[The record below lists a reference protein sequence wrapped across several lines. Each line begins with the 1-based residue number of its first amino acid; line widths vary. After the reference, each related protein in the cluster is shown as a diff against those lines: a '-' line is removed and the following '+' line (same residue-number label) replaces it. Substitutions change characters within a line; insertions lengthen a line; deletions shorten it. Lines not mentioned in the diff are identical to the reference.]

1 MFTSDRRQ
9 SKMLLTIDER
19 GPKSLETVFSIVI
32 GRQFGDKWQSKTL
45 FLTIFDLRS
54 SIVLAYPITAY
65 RCDVWIIIVLAWSA
79 WGAEGPCSTS
89 CGGSGF
95 KERLRTCSTGN
106 NNDCSTNGSRYWEV
120 LICDNGA
127 CGPSKWV
134 MKHSLIRI
142 NPYNKGLD
150 RLGAFFL
157 LLFKIS
163 RLI

>member
-1 MFTSDRRQ
+1 MNADQ
-9 SKMLLTIDER
+9 
-19 GPKSLETVFSIVI
+19 KSLEAVFSIAI
-32 GRQFGDKWQSKTL
+32 CPQFGDKCQSKTL

-54 SIVLAYPITAY
+54 SIVLTYPTAAYL
-65 RCDVWIIIVLAWSA
+65 VWCLNINVLAWSA

-127 CGPSKWV
+127 CGPSKWM

-142 NPYNKGLD
+142 NPYNECLD

-157 LLFKIS
+157 LLLKIS